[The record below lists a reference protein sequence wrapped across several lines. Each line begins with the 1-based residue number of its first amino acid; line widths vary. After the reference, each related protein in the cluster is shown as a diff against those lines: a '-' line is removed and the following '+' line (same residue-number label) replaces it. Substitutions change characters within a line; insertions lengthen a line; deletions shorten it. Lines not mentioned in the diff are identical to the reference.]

1 MNTDGRSSVFICVHR
16 WFHCAAMGMP
26 MYPQNVSLNPNWTL
40 RAGRELGIHAR
51 RVRHE
56 TGIRVVEIDEV
67 EGVKGLAPEFH
78 PDPLGEFEIPENGER
93 DLLITWPARPG
104 QRARRV
110 ADDKVRRVAEA
121 LCPEPAAGA
130 PL

>member
-1 MNTDGRSSVFICVHR
+1 MVVHLCSSVVALRRYGDADVSSKCQ
-16 WFHCAAMGMP
+16 
-26 MYPQNVSLNPNWTL
+26 PQP
-40 RAGRELGIHAR
+40 ELDPPRRQGAEDPPEVGVGIHAR
-51 RVRHE
+51 RVRHK

-110 ADDKVRRVAEA
+110 ADD
-121 LCPEPAAGA
+121 
-130 PL
+130 